1 MVGLRINPVD
11 NKSNKKSDRMG
22 NTHMYNSPR
31 AGSVCELALWVA
43 MMKMYAQKIGVF
55 RGMVDFVASF
65 DTAVKNICRV
75 LQCLKEHLRQY
86 MMNAQFSG
94 VLTFF

>member
-31 AGSVCELALWVA
+31 AGSVCELALGGHDENVCSENRCF
-43 MMKMYAQKIGVF
+43 QRNGGFCSIF
-55 RGMVDFVASF
+55 
-65 DTAVKNICRV
+65 
-75 LQCLKEHLRQY
+75 
-86 MMNAQFSG
+86 
-94 VLTFF
+94 

>member
-1 MVGLRINPVD
+1 
-11 NKSNKKSDRMG
+11 
-22 NTHMYNSPR
+22 
-31 AGSVCELALWVA
+31 
-43 MMKMYAQKIGVF
+43 MYAQKIGVF

-65 DTAVKNICRV
+65 DAAVKNICRV